1 LKESWRQVYAIEFGV
16 ASIETHPHMVQITA
30 PNEMVVH
37 FEFQV
42 RLKDAMSKMHLA
54 IPTLLLEPILHIF
67 DQEESSRRKIVHDV
81 SLLQLLRTIPV
92 NLSIGTSETLFP
104 MQSLVSLQVGDTVV
118 VSQRQ
123 DVPVVIKI
131 AGKNKL
137 QAQARMDATCKTFAI
152 TGSIRTRRET
162 TTNGQIS
169 G

>member
-1 LKESWRQVYAIEFGV
+1 
-16 ASIETHPHMVQITA
+16 
-30 PNEMVVH
+30 
-37 FEFQV
+37 
-42 RLKDAMSKMHLA
+42 MSKMHLA

-67 DQEESSRRKIVHDV
+67 DRKNPAAEKSFMTLALVAASI
-81 SLLQLLRTIPV
+81 RTIPV

-137 QAQARMDATCKTFAI
+137 QAQARMDATCKTFRNYGQHPNKEGDNNEWTDLRI
-152 TGSIRTRRET
+152 TRTQQT
-162 TTNGQIS
+162 TPTS
-169 G
+169 AC